1 MIGSCQQ
8 VLILNLMKTFETL
21 EGAFEVGRDRR
32 KTIQFRWNGT
42 NLVGTVPV
50 E

>member
-32 KTIQFRWNGT
+32 KTISSDGMVQT
-42 NLVGTVPV
+42 
-50 E
+50 